1 MKKWILFGGLLLSGC
16 SLDPDSADH
25 YVAEEQLDAV
35 IDVADGQ
42 IQVTTSPD
50 ADVSL
55 SFWREGEQAET
66 LPVSEEKN
74 GMFTAEKSLVEKG
87 VYFIKADIQT
97 GEQHIMPTKKVWVG
111 IEADTETK
119 EPTPKMK
126 HHH

>member
-16 SLDPDSADH
+16 SLDPDSAAH
-25 YVAEEQLDAV
+25 YAAEEKLDAV

-42 IQVTTSPD
+42 IRVTTSPD
-50 ADVSL
+50 ADVSI

-74 GMFTAEKSLVEKG
+74 GMFTVEKSLAGKG

-111 IEADTETK
+111 IEADTGIK
-119 EPTPKMK
+119 EPTPKME

>member
-25 YVAEEQLDAV
+25 YAAEEKLDAV

-42 IQVTTSPD
+42 IQVTTSLD

-55 SFWREGEQAET
+55 SFWKEGEQAEA

-74 GMFTAEKSLVEKG
+74 GIFTAEKSIVEKG

-97 GEQHIMPTKKVWVG
+97 GEQHIMPTKQIWVG
-111 IEADTETK
+111 VEADTGTK
-119 EPTPKMK
+119 EPAPKIE